1 MATSTHK
8 PAHVIR
14 CGGINAA
21 IWSNVGEFGPYFT
34 VTFSRPVRDE
44 AGAWRNLTSFTL
56 RDLDTVVFL
65 NMQAKE
71 WIAGQTRQA
80 A

>member
-14 CGGINAA
+14 CGGISAA
-21 IWSNVGEFGPYFT
+21 IWQNVGEYGPYFT

-44 AGAWRNLTSFTL
+44 AGAWRNLSSFTL
-56 RDLDTVVFL
+56 RDLDTIAFL
-65 NMQAKE
+65 TAQAKD
-71 WIAGQTRQA
+71 WIASVARQPA
-80 A
+80 

>member
-8 PAHVIR
+8 PAHVFR
-14 CGGINAA
+14 CGGLTAT

-34 VTFSRPVRDE
+34 VTYSRPVRDQS
-44 AGAWRNLTSFTL
+44 GTWHNLTSFTL
-56 RDLDTVVFL
+56 RDLDTIAYL
-65 NMQAKE
+65 SAQAKE
-71 WIAGQTRQA
+71 WISVHAGQA